1 MENIPVTIST
11 PRWCHALTVQHLG
24 LVEGEDVDVVTL
36 VLLDDVG
43 RVLVGVEGVHEHEGD
58 VDVVRAVEELD
69 LTDGQVEGGGR
80 RRMERG
86 ERRRRRRRRRRV
98 SSERSKSAEGSRQ
111 PARAWAGRCAP
122 SRSRYPWPC
131 RSGSGGREGGGG
143 GQAREGSRAPRPG
156 RYPGRRGR
164 GRGFFVSF

>member
-69 LTDGQVEGGGR
+69 LTDGQVE
-80 RRMERG
+80 
-86 ERRRRRRRRRRV
+86 
-98 SSERSKSAEGSRQ
+98 EGHDV
-111 PARAWAGRCAP
+111 GC
-122 SRSRYPWPC
+122 
-131 RSGSGGREGGGG
+131 
-143 GQAREGSRAPRPG
+143 
-156 RYPGRRGR
+156 
-164 GRGFFVSF
+164 

>member
-58 VDVVRAVEELD
+58 VDVVRAVEEEEEED
-69 LTDGQVEGGGR
+69 
-80 RRMERG
+80 G
-86 ERRRRRRRRRRV
+86 ERR
-98 SSERSKSAEGSRQ
+98 EEEEEKEEEEGVLGEVEVR
-111 PARAWAGRCAP
+111 
-122 SRSRYPWPC
+122 
-131 RSGSGGREGGGG
+131 GG
-143 GQAREGSRAPRPG
+143 
-156 RYPGRRGR
+156 
-164 GRGFFVSF
+164 